1 MGVVALPILYA
12 LFVWWFSTGIVLL
25 LVLRRRRTIVWS
37 LIGAAVAFPLGLYIL
52 ARSSGD
58 DSVTGAYVAFT
69 AAILVWGTQ
78 ELAFLTGFVTGPRPL
93 SCPSGI
99 RGVRRAAYAIG
110 AILYHELA
118 LIGSGVAVGAV
129 SFGGTNQV
137 GFQTF
142 LILWVMRLS
151 AKLNL
156 FLGMP
161 VLNDEVMPDHLTFL
175 RSYFTRGAVNGLFPV
190 AMVLSILATVLLVER
205 AFAAQVEAGTQAGFL
220 LLATLLA
227 LAILEHGF
235 MMVRL
240 PVDAL
245 WRWSTS
251 GRVRSRSTAGN
262 GSSDTHRRDLPH
274 ELGDIERVLPTVP

>member
-1 MGVVALPILYA
+1 MGTVAPPILYA

-25 LVLRRRRTIVWS
+25 LVLRRQRTMVWS
-37 LIGAAVAFPLGLYIL
+37 LAGAALLFPVSLYFL

-58 DSVTGAYVAFT
+58 DSVASAYGAFT
-69 AAILVWGTQ
+69 AAILLWGTQ
-78 ELAFLTGFVTGPRPL
+78 ELAFLTGFLTGPRPL
-93 SCPSGI
+93 ACPPAVHGL
-99 RGVRRAAYAIG
+99 RRAAYAIG

-118 LIGSGVAVGAV
+118 LLGSGAAVAAV
-129 SFGGTNQV
+129 TFGGVNQV
-137 GFQTF
+137 GFFTF

-156 FLGMP
+156 FLGVP
-161 VLNDEVMPDHLTFL
+161 VLNDEVMPVHLTFI

-190 AMVLSILATVLLVER
+190 AMGLSILATMMLVAR
-205 AFAAQVEAGTQAGFL
+205 AFSDEAGPATQAGSL
-220 LLATLLA
+220 LLAALLA

-235 MMVRL
+235 MMIRL

-245 WRWSTS
+245 WRWSARGGVQS
-251 GRVRSRSTAGN
+251 APSADN
-262 GSSDTHRRDLPH
+262 GSTDIHRRDPPR

>member
-1 MGVVALPILYA
+1 MGLVASPILYA

-25 LVLRRRRTIVWS
+25 LVLRRRRTIVVS
-37 LIGAAVAFPLGLYIL
+37 LGGAAVLFPVSLYCL
-52 ARSSGD
+52 ARSSTD

-69 AAILVWGTQ
+69 AAILLWGTQ
-78 ELAFLTGFVTGPRPL
+78 ELAFLTGFLTGPRPRA
-93 SCPSGI
+93 CPP
-99 RGVRRAAYAIG
+99 GVFGLRRAAYAIG

-118 LIGSGVAVGAV
+118 LIASGAAVAAV
-129 SFGGTNQV
+129 TYGGVNQI
-137 GFQTF
+137 GLYTF
-142 LILWVMRLS
+142 LILWVMRVS

-161 VLNDEVMPDHLTFL
+161 VLNDEVMPDHLVFI
-175 RSYFTRGAVNGLFPV
+175 RSYFTRGAVNGLFPIAMGLAILTTIVLV
-190 AMVLSILATVLLVER
+190 AR
-205 AFAAQVEAGTQAGFL
+205 AFGEQAGPTIQAGSL
-220 LLATLLA
+220 LLAALLA

-245 WRWSTS
+245 WRWSTRGGVQS
-251 GRVRSRSTAGN
+251 APAADN
-262 GSSDTHRRDLPH
+262 GSPDIHRRDQRR

>member
-1 MGVVALPILYA
+1 MGTVAPPILYA

-25 LVLRRRRTIVWS
+25 LVLRRRRTVAWS
-37 LIGAAVAFPLGLYIL
+37 LAGAALLFPISLYL
-52 ARSSGD
+52 LLRSSKD
-58 DSVTGAYVAFT
+58 DSVVGAYLAFT
-69 AAILVWGTQ
+69 AAILLWGTQ
-78 ELAFLTGFVTGPRPL
+78 ELAFLTGFLTGPRPL
-93 SCPSGI
+93 ACPPAV
-99 RGVRRAAYAIG
+99 RGLRRAAYAIG

-118 LIGSGVAVGAV
+118 LIGSGAAVAAV
-129 SFGGTNQV
+129 TFGGANQV
-137 GFQTF
+137 GSLTF

-156 FLGMP
+156 FLGVP

-175 RSYFTRGAVNGLFPV
+175 RSYFTRSTLNGLFPF
-190 AMVLSILATVLLVER
+190 AMALSILATGALVER
-205 AFAAQVEAGTQAGFL
+205 AFAEQATPTTQTGSL
-220 LLATLLA
+220 LLAALLA

-245 WRWSTS
+245 WRWSTRGGVQS
-251 GRVRSRSTAGN
+251 APAADN
-262 GSSDTHRRDLPH
+262 GATDIHRRDRPR

>member
-1 MGVVALPILYA
+1 MAPPILYA

-37 LIGAAVAFPLGLYIL
+37 LVGAAVLFPVSLYWL
-52 ARSSGD
+52 ARSGAD

-69 AAILVWGTQ
+69 AAILLWGTQ
-78 ELAFLTGFVTGPRPL
+78 ELAFLTGFLTGPRPL
-93 SCPSGI
+93 PCPPASHGL
-99 RGVRRAAYAIG
+99 RRVAYAIG

-118 LIGSGVAVGAV
+118 LIGSGAAVAAV
-129 SFGGTNQV
+129 TFGTVNQV
-137 GFQTF
+137 GFFTF

-156 FLGMP
+156 FLGVP
-161 VLNDEVMPDHLTFL
+161 VLNDAVMPDHLTFL
-175 RSYFTRGAVNGLFPV
+175 RSYFVRGAVNRLFPL
-190 AMVLSILATVLLVER
+190 AMIVSILATVMLIQR
-205 AFAAQVEAGTQAGFL
+205 AFAAEASAATLAGSL
-220 LLATLLA
+220 LLAALLA

-245 WRWSTS
+245 WRWSTLGGVQS
-251 GRVRSRSTAGN
+251 APAAGN
-262 GSSDTHRRDLPH
+262 GSTDIHRRDPPR
-274 ELGDIERVLPTVP
+274 ELGDVERVLPTVP